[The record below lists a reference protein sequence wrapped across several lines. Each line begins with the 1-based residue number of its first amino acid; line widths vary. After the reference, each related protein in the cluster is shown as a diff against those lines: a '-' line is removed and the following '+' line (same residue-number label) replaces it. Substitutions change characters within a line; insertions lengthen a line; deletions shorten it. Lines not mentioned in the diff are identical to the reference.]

1 MGSTTLSKQI
11 VNGMRLKTNDSS
23 IVKIM
28 KPMALINDNLD
39 ELVKMPGR
47 LEQFRDQIS
56 PKNSS
61 LPTPFCSLLFW
72 GVLPT
77 TRHVVHPL
85 SFCSDIQ
92 GRQYR
97 FQSSWRFFQSFQNLY
112 CYFNI
117 HVCPSLRLVPVSFI
131 HTSVFLHIN
140 SF

>member
-47 LEQFRDQIS
+47 LEQFGTKCRRKTQVCPPPS
-56 PKNSS
+56 ARY
-61 LPTPFCSLLFW
+61 FFG

-85 SFCSDIQ
+85 SFCYDI
-92 GRQYR
+92 
-97 FQSSWRFFQSFQNLY
+97 
-112 CYFNI
+112 
-117 HVCPSLRLVPVSFI
+117 
-131 HTSVFLHIN
+131 
-140 SF
+140 